1 MNNWQKVSN
10 FFLDIGLERPEAVV
24 VDRTSRELRDLY
36 NLSNQGQANSFHLI
50 AEGMDLPEYH
60 TKGVL
65 VYDEEAN
72 EPAFYQ
78 DFHEQEISDEDQER
92 IEELIPED
100 LQSEEVSLSV
110 DAYNQ
115 FDVRLPSNNYIHN
128 TDFTAYEDILHDQY
142 RLGKY
147 NPGAE

>member
-1 MNNWQKVSN
+1 MTNWQKVSN

-36 NLSNQGQANSFHLI
+36 NHSDHGNASSFHII

-60 TKGVL
+60 KKGVL
-65 VYDEEAN
+65 VYDEEAD

-78 DFHEQEISDEDQER
+78 NFQEQDLDEEEREEIEK
-92 IEELIPED
+92 LIPENLD
-100 LQSEEVSLSV
+100 SRQVSLSV

-115 FDVRLPSNNYIHN
+115 FDVNLPSNDYIEN
-128 TDFTAYEDILHDQY
+128 TNFTQYENILQDHY
-142 RLGKY
+142 RFGKY
-147 NPGAE
+147 QSGTE

>member
-10 FFLDIGLERPEAVV
+10 FFLDIRLERPEAVV
-24 VDRTSRELRDLY
+24 VDRASRELRDLY
-36 NLSNQGQANSFHLI
+36 SLSNHGQASSFHLI

-60 TKGVL
+60 NKGVL
-65 VYDEEAN
+65 VYDEDAE

-78 DFHEQEISDEDQER
+78 DFHEQEISREDREQ

-100 LQSEEVSLSV
+100 LEATDASLSV

-115 FDVRLPSNNYIHN
+115 FDVRIPSNDYINN
-128 TDFTAYEDILHDQY
+128 TDFTRFEDVLNDQY

-147 NPGAE
+147 NPGTE